1 MCDSAVCIVY
11 CPYRLYDQY
20 SFQVIPALGE
30 VVAGDRDSYQYLVE
44 SIREFPNQV
53 TTLCTDVSNGL
64 SARPSFSIPRWP
76 ILRPGTMTSW
86 DAPVSSGLQKD

>member
-1 MCDSAVCIVY
+1 MHSTRPILIRVLELEGLVSVQRQLHCHEAFHPVWC
-11 CPYRLYDQY
+11 RLYDQY

-53 TTLCTDVSNGL
+53 IYHGL
-64 SARPSFSIPRWP
+64 
-76 ILRPGTMTSW
+76 
-86 DAPVSSGLQKD
+86 

>member
-1 MCDSAVCIVY
+1 MHNTQPTPNRAGRVY
-11 CPYRLYDQY
+11 YVQLLCHVAFYPICCRLYDQY

-53 TTLCTDVSNGL
+53 IYNGRCVGVQL
-64 SARPSFSIPRWP
+64 A
-76 ILRPGTMTSW
+76 
-86 DAPVSSGLQKD
+86 

>member
-1 MCDSAVCIVY
+1 MHNIRPIPMRVLELEGPVSVQLQLHCHSAFLSVRC
-11 CPYRLYDQY
+11 RLYDQY

-53 TTLCTDVSNGL
+53 IYHGLC
-64 SARPSFSIPRWP
+64 
-76 ILRPGTMTSW
+76 M
-86 DAPVSSGLQKD
+86 